1 MAASPYTRLFP
12 GFSTSIN
19 ASVSPAGTYSYSWVR
34 DGVAVPGSNSAT
46 LPVTVNALGS
56 YAVVVTNG
64 QGCSNTSALM
74 VIGDSASRNLFIWP
88 NPNDGQFTV
97 SYHATSQTNPTH
109 TITVYDSKGSYVFRG
124 TYNIDSPYQR
134 MEVDL
139 RKLSSGVYHIALTD
153 KTGKR
158 LAEGSFVIQ

>member
-1 MAASPYTRLFP
+1 M
-12 GFSTSIN
+12 
-19 ASVSPAGTYSYSWVR
+19 
-34 DGVAVPGSNSAT
+34 AVPGSNSAT

-124 TYNIDSPYQR
+124 TYNIGSPYQR